1 MWHHPDRPHQNL
13 PPLPPAKDVE
23 TPVVLKATVAAIRA
37 LARLDGACKRLPD
50 PTMLINLI
58 PLMEAQASN
67 EIENIVTANDE
78 LFKAAHGALT
88 PPTPQVKEALRCC
101 EALRAGVESLTSRS
115 LTKQTAIDICSRL
128 LGRPSIIRNT
138 PGTYIGTP
146 TNGKRIYTPPEG
158 REIILDHLSAWEK
171 FLHGDHGVDPLVVMA
186 LAHYQFEAIHPFF
199 DGNGRTGRIL
209 NLLTLIETGLLE
221 LPILYLSGHIVRH
234 KDEYYSLLNA
244 VTRSDEWEPWIL
256 FMLTGVEST
265 ARWTLALV
273 EATDGL
279 RGTVEH
285 DIRRIRP
292 KLPAGE
298 LTRLLFTQPYLRIE
312 NVVDAGLAQRQ
323 TASKWLNELATT
335 GLIAKE
341 KIGRNVVYINQKLLN
356 ELFTTPL
363 PE

>member
-1 MWHHPDRPHQNL
+1 MRSNIGDNALPMMCPGRITEAVGLPMHETDGNLRIDHGLQHVRVGLTTGNVINEGCAGRNGSGCHARPHGVHGRDNARPTQFFDDWDNARMFDL
-13 PPLPPAKDVE
+13 FGHTHRPWPSGFAPHINEVRTRITQRECVFDSFVE
-23 TPVVLKATVAAIRA
+23 VNIAPTIREGI
-37 LARLDGACKRLPD
+37 LGH
-50 PTMLINLI
+50 
-58 PLMEAQASN
+58 
-67 EIENIVTANDE
+67 IENPHHLGATTR
-78 LFKAAHGALT
+78 LF
-88 PPTPQVKEALRCC
+88 E
-101 EALRAGVESLTSRS
+101 
-115 LTKQTAIDICSRL
+115 
-128 LGRPSIIRNT
+128 
-138 PGTYIGTP
+138 
-146 TNGKRIYTPPEG
+146 
-158 REIILDHLSAWEK
+158 HL
-171 FLHGDHGVDPLVVMA
+171 F
-186 LAHYQFEAIHPFF
+186 
-199 DGNGRTGRIL
+199 
-209 NLLTLIETGLLE
+209 TLIETGLLE

-244 VTRSDEWEPWIL
+244 VTRSDDWEPWIL

-285 DIRRIRP
+285 DIRRLRP